1 MAMFSDDDDDEDG
14 DLMDD
19 RARYKSEYKDTI
31 KTKRETGVGYTWPL
45 MRIIRAHIVLE
56 K

>member
-1 MAMFSDDDDDEDG
+1 MAMFPDHDDEDD

-19 RARYKSEYKDTI
+19 RAAVQKSEYKDTI
-31 KTKRETGVGYTWPL
+31 KTKRELQGDTWPL
-45 MRIIRAHIVLE
+45 MRIIRAHKVLV